1 MRMGDDDLLLP
12 YDARKPNI
20 ARAYDYLLGG
30 KDNFTPDRELVAR
43 LLQLDPGLAQGA
55 KENRQFLIRAV
66 DWVARQGINQFI
78 DVGSGLPTMTNT
90 DEAARV
96 VQPAARVVY
105 VDNDPVAVSHGQAL
119 LSGECVVA
127 IPGDLREPDAILAD
141 PALTELIDLGEPAC
155 LILCAVLHFIDAATA
170 RAVTAAFIRAL
181 APGSY
186 LVISVA
192 RADGEIANRYMQSY
206 SAGSLHN
213 HSPEQ
218 IAGFFAGAE
227 LVPPGVVEASMWPV
241 RAAAPANRATVGQL
255 LAGVGRKPSH
265 TG

>member
-1 MRMGDDDLLLP
+1 MGDDDLLLP